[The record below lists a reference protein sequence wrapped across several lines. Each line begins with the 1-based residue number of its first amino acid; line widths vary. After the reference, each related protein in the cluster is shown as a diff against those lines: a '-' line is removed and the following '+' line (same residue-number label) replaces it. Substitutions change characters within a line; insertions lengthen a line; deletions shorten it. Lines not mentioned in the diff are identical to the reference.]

1 MIDIPLHSGV
11 APPRAP
17 VNIAAKNDQ
26 ERDLASHVTSV
37 DCLLRDDTMSSLA
50 TKWRLASG
58 PGWCGGRSVSL
69 RLVCITASVYLNE
82 GTECMRKQDIHTL
95 TRIAKDRRMHKHKHA
110 CGVNIKW
117 NKISELTSFV
127 KFQG

>member
-1 MIDIPLHSGV
+1 MIDIPLHSSV

-50 TKWRLASG
+50 TKWRLESG
-58 PGWCGGRSVSL
+58 PGWCGCRSVSL
-69 RLVCITASVYLNE
+69 RFVCIAASVYLNE
-82 GTECMRKQDIHTL
+82 GTECMRKQDTHT
-95 TRIAKDRRMHKHKHA
+95 HK
-110 CGVNIKW
+110 N
-117 NKISELTSFV
+117 S
-127 KFQG
+127 

>member
-58 PGWCGGRSVSL
+58 PGWCGCRSVSL
-69 RLVCITASVYLNE
+69 RFVCITASVYLNE
-82 GTECMRKQDIHTL
+82 GTECVRKQDTHTL
-95 TRIAKDRRMHKHKHA
+95 TRIAKDRRMNTHTRMCCEYKM
-110 CGVNIKW
+110 
-117 NKISELTSFV
+117 E
-127 KFQG
+127 